1 MKKMH
6 DERKVEY
13 LVVKC
18 EYRFGDF
25 FTKEVVKRLKSA
37 DVEEVVRCKDCFWF
51 EIAVMKADGTPD
63 KRYKA
68 DWCALHRIVRDGD
81 DYCSDGWKDED

>member
-1 MKKMH
+1 MH

-37 DVEEVVRCKDCFWF
+37 DVEEVVRCKDCKHWLKMDGSCFPH
-51 EIAVMKADGTPD
+51 ADYND
-63 KRYKA
+63 F
-68 DWCALHRIVRDGD
+68 
-81 DYCSDGWKDED
+81 CSNGERRNDETD